1 MMRTNETI
9 ECLQK
14 DIVIPTV
21 VQQKADLAF
30 AQIRN
35 EHVNTYRESG
45 GKIRRKAAWVS
56 IAAATLMLGTM
67 SVFAAAY
74 FPWEQGMT
82 EQLHATEAQKQFLV
96 ETQIAN
102 PVGIVTTEND
112 ITITAL
118 HTITDGR
125 FARLSFKVEGY
136 ELEEGIEP
144 SFEQVVV
151 TFDDPHLHNWSGL
164 GMHFFDGFSLDSRHS
179 FTYVDGT
186 PIKKRSDGSLVPRYI
201 ADDGSMEYDMLLM
214 TDADSFIGKAIH
226 VEFHNLGIYDSTEHQ
241 FIPSIEGT
249 WTFDFSLDGSD
260 QTTFYEMSEVLEG
273 SGATVTHA
281 EISPISLS
289 VTYEM
294 PRQMI
299 ETEVVEENGEISK
312 ITTTAGAPRIIG
324 VRLKDGT
331 LLTEITSGGG
341 EGYCGFLTDTYQ
353 SSFATD
359 HIIDPEQVDALLF
372 IKSYPEGNEPF
383 TEENLYIV
391 PLP

>member
-14 DIVIPTV
+14 DIVIPAI

-30 AQIRN
+30 AQIGN
-35 EHVNTYRESG
+35 GQVHTY
-45 GKIRRKAAWVS
+45 RKAAWVS

-74 FPWEQGMT
+74 FPWGQGMT
-82 EQLHATEAQKQFLV
+82 EQLHATETQKQFLE

-102 PVGIVTTEND
+102 PVDIVTTEND

-118 HTITDGR
+118 HTITDDR
-125 FARLSFKVEGY
+125 FARLAFKVEGY
-136 ELEEGIEP
+136 ELDEGIEP

-151 TFDDPHLHNWSGL
+151 TFDDPHLHNCSVL
-164 GMHFFDGFSLDSRHS
+164 GMHFFDGFSLDSHS

-186 PIKKRSDGSLVPRYI
+186 PIKKRSDGSLIPRYI

-214 TDADSFIGKAIH
+214 TDADSFVGKAIH
-226 VEFHNLGIYDSTEHQ
+226 VEFHNLGIYDTTEHQ
-241 FIPSIEGT
+241 FIPNIEGT

-260 QTTFYEMSEVLEG
+260 QTMSYEMSEVLEG

-299 ETEVVEENGEISK
+299 EIEVVEENGEISK
-312 ITTTAGAPRIIG
+312 TTTTADAPHIIG

-331 LLTEITSGGG
+331 LLTEIVSGGG
-341 EGYCGFLTDTYQ
+341 YGYCGFLTDTYQ
-353 SSFATD
+353 AAFATN

-372 IKSYPEGNEPF
+372 IKTYPEGNEPL

>member
-1 MMRTNETI
+1 MMKTNETI
-9 ECLQK
+9 ACLQK
-14 DIVIPTV
+14 DIVIPAI

-30 AQIRN
+30 AQIGN
-35 EHVNTYRESG
+35 EQVHTYRESG

-74 FPWEQGMT
+74 FPWGQGMT
-82 EQLHATEAQKQFLV
+82 EQLHATETQKQFLE
-96 ETQIAN
+96 ETQIIN
-102 PVGIVTTEND
+102 PVDIVTTEND

-125 FARLSFKVEGY
+125 FARLAFKVEGY
-136 ELEEGIEP
+136 ELDEGIEP
-144 SFEQVVV
+144 WFEQVVV
-151 TFDDPHLHNWSGL
+151 TFDDPHLRNWSGL
-164 GMHFFDGFSLDSRHS
+164 GMYFFDGFSLDRHS

-186 PIKKRSDGSLVPRYI
+186 PIKKRSDGSLIPRYI

-214 TDADSFIGKAIH
+214 TDADSFIGKSIH
-226 VEFHNLGIYDSTEHQ
+226 VEFHNLGIYDATEHQ
-241 FIPSIEGT
+241 FIPNIDGT
-249 WTFDFSLDGSD
+249 WTFDFSLDGCD
-260 QTTFYEMSEVLEG
+260 RTTSYEMSEVLEG

-289 VTYEM
+289 VIYEM
-294 PRQMI
+294 PRRMV
-299 ETEVVEENGEISK
+299 EREVVEENGEISK
-312 ITTTAGAPRIIG
+312 ITTTADAPQIIG

-331 LLTEITSGGG
+331 LLTEIVSGGG
-341 EGYCGFLTDTYQ
+341 HGYCGLLTDTYQ
-353 SSFATD
+353 AAFATD

-372 IKSYPEGNEPF
+372 IKSYPEGNEPL